1 MVRDQQWVV
10 DMLQAAREIL
20 SFAEGFDRAA
30 LGRDRR
36 TCSAILYEIIVIGEA
51 ANRLSDEF
59 RACHNHIP
67 WQSIVGMRNILAHQY
82 DQVDA
87 DIIWDAVSIDVP
99 ELIAML
105 KPLLAEENP

>member
-1 MVRDQQWVV
+1 MVRDRQWIV

-30 LGRDRR
+30 LESDRR

-51 ANRLSDEF
+51 ANRLSDEY
-59 RACHNHIP
+59 RAGHGHIP

-87 DIIWDAVSIDVP
+87 EIIWDAVSIDVP
-99 ELIAML
+99 ELITML
-105 KPLLAEENP
+105 EPLLTEENL